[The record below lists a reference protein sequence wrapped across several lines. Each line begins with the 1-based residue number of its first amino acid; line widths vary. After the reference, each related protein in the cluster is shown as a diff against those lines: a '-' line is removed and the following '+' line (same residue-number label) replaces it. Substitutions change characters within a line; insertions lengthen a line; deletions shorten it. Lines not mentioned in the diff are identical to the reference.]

1 MTQVVGGWSG
11 KLGRHYKSPKV
22 NKFSA
27 YEFRGAGKVGKYS
40 GSIEKNTLKTILV
53 PVESHMA
60 TMPEVN
66 ILFLLTRGGHRDEC
80 KKDVMRDLN
89 KPGRYNAITGVR
101 LCILSSNF

>member
-1 MTQVVGGWSG
+1 
-11 KLGRHYKSPKV
+11 
-22 NKFSA
+22 
-27 YEFRGAGKVGKYS
+27 
-40 GSIEKNTLKTILV
+40 
-53 PVESHMA
+53 MA

-89 KPGRYNAITGVR
+89 KPGRYNALTGVR